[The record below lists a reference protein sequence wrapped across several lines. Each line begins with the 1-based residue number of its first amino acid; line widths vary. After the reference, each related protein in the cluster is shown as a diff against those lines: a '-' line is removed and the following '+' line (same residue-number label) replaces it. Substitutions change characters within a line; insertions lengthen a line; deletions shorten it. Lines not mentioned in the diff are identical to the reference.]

1 MGIFLKEWLR
11 GKVSLYFGFLVARYF
26 FGRQRRRFDGFPR
39 GRRVSGGGAKLFPV
53 VAIVTDEVRDL
64 AEGLV
69 RDDVLEGHGDNGS
82 FWRWM
87 KRDVDEDLL
96 FLCVRVLL
104 LCVVRS
110 RYFCFLVICAN
121 MRS

>member
-1 MGIFLKEWLR
+1 M
-11 GKVSLYFGFLVARYF
+11 
-26 FGRQRRRFDGFPR
+26 FDGFPC
-39 GRRVSGGGAKLFPV
+39 GRRVSGGGAKIFPV
-53 VAIVTDEVRDL
+53 VAVVTDEVCDL
-64 AEGLV
+64 VEGVV
-69 RDDVLEGHGDNGS
+69 RDDVLKGHGDDGS

-87 KRDVDEDLL
+87 KRDVDEDFL
-96 FLCVRVLL
+96 FFYECVCVRVLL

>member
-1 MGIFLKEWLR
+1 MLDGEEDKMMGIFLKEWLR
-11 GKVSLYFGFLVARYF
+11 GKVSLYFGFLVVRYF

-53 VAIVTDEVRDL
+53 VAVVTDEVRDF

-69 RDDVLEGHGDNGS
+69 RDDVLKGHGDDGS

-87 KRDVDEDLL
+87 KRDVDEDFL
-96 FLCVRVLL
+96 FFMNVCV
-104 LCVVRS
+104 
-110 RYFCFLVICAN
+110 
-121 MRS
+121 

>member
-1 MGIFLKEWLR
+1 MAVVQNL
-11 GKVSLYFGFLVARYF
+11 
-26 FGRQRRRFDGFPR
+26 
-39 GRRVSGGGAKLFPV
+39 PV
-53 VAIVTDEVRDL
+53 VAVVTDEVRDL

-69 RDDVLEGHGDNGS
+69 CDDLLEEHGDDGS

-104 LCVVRS
+104 LCVVQS
-110 RYFCFLVICAN
+110 RYFCCFLVIF
-121 MRS
+121 R